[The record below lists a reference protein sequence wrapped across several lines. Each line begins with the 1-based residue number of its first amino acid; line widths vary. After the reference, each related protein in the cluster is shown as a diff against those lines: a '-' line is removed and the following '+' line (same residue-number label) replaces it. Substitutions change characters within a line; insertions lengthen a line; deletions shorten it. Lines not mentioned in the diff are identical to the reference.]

1 VGASEP
7 EQLTQ
12 AKAIVAERL
21 RVDAAT
27 AEVLRAFED
36 SGVQSLLLKG
46 ASFLRWLYREG
57 ETRVYFDC
65 DLLVRPGDHD
75 AAGRVLRSLG
85 FVADLDES
93 KMPSWWREHGVR
105 WRRSEDSSV
114 VDLHS
119 TLEGVCTDEQR
130 LWQVLRSDSETL
142 DVGRYPARV
151 LSVPGR
157 ALHLA
162 LHAAQHGRDA
172 PLVVQELDLALTRIE
187 WDIWRAAAALAASLD
202 ATAAFAAGLRL
213 VPAGKAL
220 ADRLGLRTDQP
231 DHLALRA
238 GGAPPPA
245 LTLERFS
252 RAHGLR
258 ARAAIVRHK
267 LVPPP
272 TYMRKWYPRARRGPG
287 WLLVAYVW
295 RPVWLLGQAPEAY
308 RAWRRTKPVSRG

>member
-1 VGASEP
+1 VGAAEP

-75 AAGRVLRSLG
+75 GAGRVLRSLG
-85 FVADLDES
+85 FVADLDQSE
-93 KMPSWWREHGVR
+93 MPSWWREHGVP
-105 WRRSEDSSV
+105 WRRREDSSV

-119 TLEGVCTDEQR
+119 TLEGVGANEQR
-130 LWQVLRSDSETL
+130 LWQVLWSDSETL
-142 DVGRYPARV
+142 EVGMYTARV

-157 ALHLA
+157 ALHLT
-162 LHAAQHGRDA
+162 LHAAQHGKGGS
-172 PLVVQELDLALTRIE
+172 LVIGELDLALARVDPAT
-187 WDIWRAAAALAASLD
+187 WRAAAGLADSLR
-202 ATAAFAAGLRL
+202 ATPAFAAGLRL
-213 VPAGKAL
+213 LPAGRML
-220 ADRLGLRTDQP
+220 AEELGLPPGQT
-231 DHLALRA
+231 HGLALRA
-238 GGAPPPA
+238 DGSPPPA
-245 LTLERFS
+245 LTLERLS
-252 RAHGLR
+252 RTHGLR
-258 ARAAIVRHK
+258 ARAGIVRHK

-295 RPVWLLGQAPEAY
+295 RPVWLLGHAPKAY
-308 RAWRRTKPVSRG
+308 RAWRRTKHLSRG